1 MEDKTYQYYKDAN
14 DFRLTEAYKTLRTNI
29 TFCGDDVK
37 VIAVTSCIP
46 NEGKS
51 TVSWNIACAM
61 AETGKKTLYVD
72 ADLRKSVMVGR
83 LKLDTNV
90 LGLSHLLSG
99 QAELG
104 EVIYETQL
112 KNLHGIFAGSFP
124 PNPAELLGNK
134 RFKALVDVMRARFD
148 YIIIDTPPL
157 GSVIDSAIISTVC
170 DGTVMVMASGSVS
183 YKFAR
188 EVKGQLEKSGC
199 KILGAILNK
208 VNFKDNGPYYSKYY
222 GYTNDYSHNS

>member
-1 MEDKTYQYYKDAN
+1 MEQASYSYYKDKN
-14 DFRLTEAYKTLRTNI
+14 DFKLTEAYKTLRTNI

-37 VIAVTSCIP
+37 VIAITSCMP

-51 TVSWNIACAM
+51 TVSWNITCAM
-61 AETGKKTLYVD
+61 AETGKRILFID

-83 LKLDTNV
+83 LKVGKEV

-104 EVIYETQL
+104 EVVMETNIP
-112 KNLHGIFAGSFP
+112 NLHTIFAGSVP

-134 RFKALVDVMRARFD
+134 RFKALIEVLRNRFD
-148 YIIIDTPPL
+148 YIIVDTPPL
-157 GSVIDSAIISTVC
+157 GSVIDSAIVSTVC
-170 DGTVMVMASGSVS
+170 DGVIMVIASGGVS

-188 EVKGQLEKSGC
+188 DVKAQLEKSDC

-208 VNFKDNGPYYSKYY
+208 VDYKESGAYYSKYY
-222 GYTNDYSHNS
+222 GGSDEYY